1 MKDLLRIAYR
11 GMIRL
16 YPSSFRGEFED
27 EMLWIYD
34 EEMRS
39 EQMRDKKRSI
49 RCVALFFDAAC
60 AIVRQ
65 QVNSRMRR
73 PVPVAYYVEVDSA
86 LPAQRIAQAMLVM
99 VYAGFCLCILLAP
112 WVSMIKPSSHGVW
125 FVSHIQDV
133 VAIPAG
139 SPGKM

>member
-1 MKDLLRIAYR
+1 MKELLRIAYR

-16 YPSSFRGEFED
+16 YPPSFRGEFED

-34 EEMRS
+34 EEMR
-39 EQMRDKKRSI
+39 DKKMRSG
-49 RCVALFFDAAC
+49 RCASLFFDAAC
-60 AIVRQ
+60 AIVRLQ
-65 QVNSRMRR
+65 MSSWMRR

-99 VYAGFCLCILLAP
+99 VYVGFCLCILLAP
-112 WVSMIKPSSHGVW
+112 WVSMIKPSAHGVW
-125 FVSHIQDV
+125 FVSHIQAV
-133 VAIPAG
+133 VSIPDG

>member
-1 MKDLLRIAYR
+1 MAYR

-16 YPSSFRGEFED
+16 YPPSFRGEFED

-34 EEMRS
+34 EEMREGRGAS
-39 EQMRDKKRSI
+39 
-49 RCVALFFDAAC
+49 LFLDAAC

-65 QVNSRMRR
+65 QVSSKIRR

-99 VYAGFCLCILLAP
+99 VYVGFCLCILLAP

-125 FVSHIQDV
+125 FVSRIQAV
-133 VAIPAG
+133 VAIPDG

>member
-16 YPSSFRGEFED
+16 YPPSFRGEFED

-34 EEMRS
+34 EEMRDRK
-39 EQMRDKKRSI
+39 MRNS
-49 RCVALFFDAAC
+49 RCAALFLDAAC
-60 AIVRQ
+60 AIARQ
-65 QVNSRMRR
+65 QVSSRIRR
-73 PVPVAYYVEVDSA
+73 PAAVAYYVEVEST

-99 VYAGFCLCILLAP
+99 VYVGFCLCILLAP

-125 FVSHIQDV
+125 FITHIQAV
-133 VAIPAG
+133 VSIP
-139 SPGKM
+139 PGAQSRM

>member
-1 MKDLLRIAYR
+1 MAYR

-16 YPSSFRGEFED
+16 YPPSFRGEFED

-34 EEMRS
+34 EEMREGRGAS
-39 EQMRDKKRSI
+39 
-49 RCVALFFDAAC
+49 LFLDAAC

-65 QVNSRMRR
+65 QVSSKIRR

-99 VYAGFCLCILLAP
+99 VYVGFCLCILLAP
-112 WVSMIKPSSHGVW
+112 WVR
-125 FVSHIQDV
+125 
-133 VAIPAG
+133 
-139 SPGKM
+139 

>member
-16 YPSSFRGEFED
+16 YPASFRGEFED

-34 EEMRS
+34 EEMR
-39 EQMRDKKRSI
+39 DGKRSI
-49 RCVALFFDAAC
+49 RCASLFFDAAC

-65 QVNSRMRR
+65 QVSTRMRR

-99 VYAGFCLCILLAP
+99 VYVGFCLCILLAP

-139 SPGKM
+139 SPGRM

>member
-1 MKDLLRIAYR
+1 MKDLRRIAYR

-16 YPSSFRGEFED
+16 YPASFRGEFED

-34 EEMRS
+34 EEMRD
-39 EQMRDKKRSI
+39 EKMRNG

-65 QVNSRMRR
+65 QVSTRIRR
-73 PVPVAYYVEVDSA
+73 PVPVAYYVEVDCA

-99 VYAGFCLCILLAP
+99 VYVGFCLCILLAP
-112 WVSMIKPSSHGVW
+112 WVSMVKPSGHGVW
-125 FVSHIQDV
+125 FVSHIQAV
-133 VAIPAG
+133 VSIPDG